1 MMSQRLAVFNKRIGS
16 STVATDQGII
26 TQRRGNTAA
35 VSNRRKMHLR
45 TNITSPS
52 GTETTTAGKT
62 ARFLAV
68 GNVMGSS
75 FQEESDTHKNSERIF
90 PVAKISD

>member
-1 MMSQRLAVFNKRIGS
+1 
-16 STVATDQGII
+16 
-26 TQRRGNTAA
+26 
-35 VSNRRKMHLR
+35 MHLR